1 MAWPPPRCPWSPAP
15 TSSRRL
21 QNDGRATPQLG
32 QGSRRRDA
40 VRIAQV
46 AGRGVRGRT
55 GNPVPRA
62 GRPRPVRRNTAFL
75 ARRPRRRSHLD
86 AAADGGTPGRTE
98 GLSHR
103 PGVHQTQRPRS
114 RPYQP
119 ADSGG
124 VGRGGRL
131 SVPHQ
136 LADVF
141 GGDVQPSRVR
151 SRRRRI
157 SRRRHPACADG
168 EGGDPHRSRPA
179 VTPIYPF
186 SAIVGHDRLRLALLL
201 CAVRPEIGGVLIR
214 GEKGTAKSTAVRAL
228 AHVLAEVDGASLVE
242 LPIGATEDRVV
253 GSLDLQKVLRDG
265 EHAFS
270 PGLLARA
277 HGGVLYVDEV
287 NLLHDHL
294 VDVILD
300 AAAMGRVHVERDGVS
315 HSHEARFVLIGTMNP
330 EEGELRPQLLDRFGL
345 TVDVHASR
353 DVEVRA
359 DVIRQRMAF
368 EAEPAVFAERYAEAD
383 AELARRVAAARL
395 RVGSVALPDNELRR
409 IAALCAAFDVDGMR
423 ADLVVARTAVAHAA
437 WRGASVVAEEDIRV
451 AAELALPHRRRRDP
465 FDDPG
470 LDPEQ
475 LDDAMAQARGAADEP
490 DPDPPGGGESTSA
503 ESSEDAVPQRNSA
516 SHSRPSAA
524 PSPVFRTRALV
535 VPGVGEGAPG
545 RRSRARNRT
554 GKAISAT
561 DERDAGHGVHV
572 FGTLLATAA
581 RQRHPG
587 APRPQPE
594 DVRRAIREGREGNL
608 VIFVVDAS
616 GSMAARDRMSAVSG
630 ATLSLLRDAYQRRD
644 KVAVITF
651 RQQDAQLLLPPT
663 TSVHIAGR
671 RLARFDT
678 GGKTPLAQGLL
689 AARDVVVREK
699 ARDRARRSLVVVLTD
714 GRATGGPDPLG
725 RARVAAARLV
735 AEGAAAVVIDCETSY
750 VRLGWA
756 EELAMQLGAPSVR
769 LAQLRADALTD
780 VVRTAA

>member
-1 MAWPPPRCPWSPAP
+1 
-15 TSSRRL
+15 
-21 QNDGRATPQLG
+21 
-32 QGSRRRDA
+32 
-40 VRIAQV
+40 
-46 AGRGVRGRT
+46 
-55 GNPVPRA
+55 
-62 GRPRPVRRNTAFL
+62 
-75 ARRPRRRSHLD
+75 
-86 AAADGGTPGRTE
+86 
-98 GLSHR
+98 
-103 PGVHQTQRPRS
+103 
-114 RPYQP
+114 
-119 ADSGG
+119 
-124 VGRGGRL
+124 
-131 SVPHQ
+131 
-136 LADVF
+136 
-141 GGDVQPSRVR
+141 
-151 SRRRRI
+151 
-157 SRRRHPACADG
+157 
-168 EGGDPHRSRPA
+168 
-179 VTPIYPF
+179 VTPNYPF
-186 SAIVGHDRLRLALLL
+186 SAIVGHDRLRLALVL

-214 GEKGTAKSTAVRAL
+214 GEKGTAKSTAVRGL
-228 AHVLAEVDGASLVE
+228 AQVLSASGAAEAATSDRAAVPLVE

-253 GSLDLQKVLRDG
+253 GSLDLQRVLRDG

-294 VDVILD
+294 VDVLLD
-300 AAAMGRVHVERDGVS
+300 AAAMGRVHIERDGVS

-353 DVEVRA
+353 DVDVRA

-368 EAEPAVFAERYAEAD
+368 EADPAAFADSYAAQD
-383 AELARRVAAARL
+383 AELARRIAAARASI
-395 RVGSVALPDNELRR
+395 RDVVLPDNELRR

-437 WRGASVVAEEDIRV
+437 WRGADAVSEEDIRV

-470 LDPEQ
+470 LDPDL
-475 LDDAMAQARGAADEP
+475 LDEAMAQSRDPADGHDP
-490 DPDPPGGGESTSA
+490 DPDPPGGGATAGTDTDHSA
-503 ESSEDAVPQRNSA
+503 AQGNSSSQT
-516 SHSRPSAA
+516 RPSAA
-524 PSPVFRTRALV
+524 PSGVFRTRTLV

-554 GKAISAT
+554 GTPVSST
-561 DERDAGHGVHV
+561 SEPDEGHGVHL
-572 FGTLLATAA
+572 FATLLAAA
-581 RQRHPG
+581 RRQLLPG
-587 APRPQPE
+587 RLRPGPD

-616 GSMAARDRMSAVSG
+616 GSMAARDRMAAVGG

-651 RQQDAQLLLPPT
+651 RQQDATVLLPPT
-663 TSVHIAGR
+663 SSVHIAGR

-689 AARDVVVREK
+689 TARDVVVREK

-735 AEGAAAVVIDCETSY
+735 AEGAAAVVVDCETSF
-750 VRLGWA
+750 VRLGLA
-756 EELAMQLGAPSVR
+756 EQLAVHLGAPSVR
-769 LAQLRADALTD
+769 LAQLRADDLTQI
-780 VVRTAA
+780 VKTQAGRTAA